1 MAINTIKESSGY
13 LKTASRCSR
22 IARAFDR
29 WDVRRA
35 MAQHPDADGCWCSL
49 CGYTNKVTINVNVN
63 VGEDPR
69 IAEIAT
75 MLSSDDYEVREEY
88 VALDNRHVAL
98 RVFVRATAPLDSED
112 KALLRSLGKV
122 KVRTEEYISC
132 DA

>member
-1 MAINTIKESSGY
+1 MAINTIRESSSY
-13 LKTASRCSR
+13 LETAKRSSR
-22 IARAFDR
+22 IARVFER
-29 WDVRRA
+29 QDVRRA
-35 MAQHPDADGCWCSL
+35 MAQHPDADSCWCSL
-49 CGYTNKVTINVNVN
+49 CGYTDKVTINVNIN

-69 IAEIAT
+69 VAEIAT
-75 MLSSDDYEVREEY
+75 MLSSEEYEAREEY
-88 VALDNRHVAL
+88 VALDNRYVAL